1 MKKIHR
7 EKKPHKR
14 SICDYATA
22 QKTYLKVNSV
32 HETPNTAN
40 DSTKTPTPRLNKP
53 AITIYLESNPDV
65 KCDPE
70 VTHCQR
76 PKDLNQSS
84 SEKATF
90 IKRGPRRSSLKLN
103 LQNKDKENAVGKALK
118 VQKIQAVE
126 TNKRQKL
133 IKNAIEKHGRQTGN
147 EKLEKETKKIT
158 LNARGKPS
166 SQSIR
171 RNYVKVINIFI
182 S

>member
-1 MKKIHR
+1 MKRIHG
-7 EKKPHKR
+7 EKKPHKS
-14 SICDYATA
+14 SICDYASA
-22 QKTYLKVNSV
+22 QKRHKKENVNSV
-32 HETPNTAN
+32 HE
-40 DSTKTPTPRLNKP
+40 
-53 AITIYLESNPDV
+53 E
-65 KCDPE
+65 
-70 VTHCQR
+70 
-76 PKDLNQSS
+76 
-84 SEKATF
+84 
-90 IKRGPRRSSLKLN
+90 RSSLKSD
-103 LQNKDKENAVGKALK
+103 LQNGEKENTSPGKALQVK
-118 VQKIQAVE
+118 KNQVVE